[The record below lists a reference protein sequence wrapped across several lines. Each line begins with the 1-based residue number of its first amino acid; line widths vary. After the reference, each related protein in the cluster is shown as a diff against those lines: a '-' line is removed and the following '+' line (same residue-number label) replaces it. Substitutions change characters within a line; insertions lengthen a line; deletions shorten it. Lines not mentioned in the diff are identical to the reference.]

1 MVWGLRCEEEDVEM
15 TEDAYAVLTRI
26 GLETSLRYAMQL
38 ITAASLV
45 ARKRKVGGT
54 PNPQDTP
61 KSGQRDPKRAVR
73 RWGGDS
79 RLWGW
84 DGQHGGAWR

>member
-1 MVWGLRCEEEDVEM
+1 M

-45 ARKRKVGGT
+45 ARKRKVGTPNPEDTPKCGGWGPKTGVRRWWGGT
-54 PNPQDTP
+54 PNGGGHNIVGLGHEVLRELGGG
-61 KSGQRDPKRAVR
+61 SG
-73 RWGGDS
+73 GG
-79 RLWGW
+79 L
-84 DGQHGGAWR
+84 